1 MAKARKKPSKTA
13 SSSFGHATKRAPSRV
28 VSRSTKRAASK
39 KKAKAR
45 VPRPAKAAKPMKA
58 ARPRKARPVPK
69 PRTKVRAKAGPVTAK
84 KAKAPA
90 VAAKKPAPKDKPRL
104 AATPSLASPPT
115 AASLVSRGTP
125 TPAPRGSS
133 RAMAIDAA
141 RLMHDDKCEDVV
153 VLDVRDLCQVSDY
166 IVIASGT
173 SDRQMRAVSSHLKE
187 TGLVHNYTP
196 FRTDIDDRA
205 TWCLVDFVDVVA
217 HIFEPNTRAH
227 YDIEMLWGD
236 APRID
241 WQRAAGEG
249 QLPAR
254 AFGSSRSV
262 AESSPA

>member
-39 KKAKAR
+39 KKAKAK
-45 VPRPAKAAKPMKA
+45 VPRPANAARPVKA
-58 ARPRKARPVPK
+58 ARPRKAGIAPK
-69 PRTKVRAKAGPVTAK
+69 ARAKARGVPVK
-84 KAKAPA
+84 KAKTTGG
-90 VAAKKPAPKDKPRL
+90 KKPAPQAQPRL
-104 AATPSLASPPT
+104 AATPSLASRPT

-166 IVIASGT
+166 IVIGSGT

-241 WQRAAGEG
+241 WQRAAGEAH
-249 QLPAR
+249 PPVR
-254 AFGSSRSV
+254 AFGTSRAV
-262 AESSPA
+262 ANGSPA

>member
-1 MAKARKKPSKTA
+1 MAKARKKPFKKTA

-39 KKAKAR
+39 KKAKAKAPR
-45 VPRPAKAAKPMKA
+45 PVKAAKVTRGARPAKARVKLA
-58 ARPRKARPVPK
+58 PRKAA
-69 PRTKVRAKAGPVTAK
+69 PRAAAK
-84 KAKAPA
+84 KAKAPKA
-90 VAAKKPAPKDKPRL
+90 GAKKPAPQAKLRIV
-104 AATPSLASPPT
+104 ASPSLAQPPT

-166 IVIASGT
+166 IVIGSGT

-249 QLPAR
+249 PLPVR
-254 AFGSSRSV
+254 AFGASRSV